1 MKMFKLG
8 IRLLCFAGF
17 LHTLEKTS
25 SAIVQRLD
33 IISGNISKS
42 ASNTLINEYPTQY
55 SNIFVI
61 LSLIVGIVC
70 LIVSLINK
78 IRNNTIVSFDL

>member
-1 MKMFKLG
+1 MFKLG